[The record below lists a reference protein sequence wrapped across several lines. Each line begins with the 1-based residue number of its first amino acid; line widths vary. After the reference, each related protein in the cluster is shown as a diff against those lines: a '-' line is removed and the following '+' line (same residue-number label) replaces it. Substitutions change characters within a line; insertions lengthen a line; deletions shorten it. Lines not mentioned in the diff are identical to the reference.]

1 MEQNQK
7 TIVKIPVV
15 IADKITQDIDGD
27 LLS

>member
-1 MEQNQK
+1 MEQNQE

-15 IADKITQDIDGD
+15 IVDKITQDIDDD

>member
-1 MEQNQK
+1 MEQNQE
-7 TIVKIPVV
+7 TIVKISVV